1 MKLVT
6 KEIERKLPALYS
18 TEKTPEREKKI
29 VAKFFSLRS
38 DWTWYAVEGQR
49 QPDGDIVFYGL
60 VNGFDREYGYFTL
73 RELESVRFFGIPGIE
88 RDMYFGS
95 HTIGDVLDGIAS

>member
-1 MKLVT
+1 MET
-6 KEIERKLPALYS
+6 
-18 TEKTPEREKKI
+18 
-29 VAKFFSLRS
+29 SLRS